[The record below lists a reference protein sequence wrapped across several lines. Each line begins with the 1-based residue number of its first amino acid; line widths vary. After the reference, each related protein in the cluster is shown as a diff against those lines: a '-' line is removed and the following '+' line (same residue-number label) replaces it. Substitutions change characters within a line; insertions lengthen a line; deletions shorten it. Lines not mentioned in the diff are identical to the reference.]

1 LGFDRVALRL
11 ARRLR
16 KRGCCNCEY
25 RGRDLNK
32 SFVVAGS
39 RRFNRSEISNA
50 PFGKNRDASFSL
62 SGSAASGLLLF
73 SWGGGKPVF
82 E

>member
-1 LGFDRVALRL
+1 
-11 ARRLR
+11 
-16 KRGCCNCEY
+16 
-25 RGRDLNK
+25 LNK

-39 RRFNRSEISNA
+39 RRFNRSEVLNVS
-50 PFGKNRDASFSL
+50 FRKNRDASFSL

-73 SWGGGKPVF
+73 SWGGGKPIF